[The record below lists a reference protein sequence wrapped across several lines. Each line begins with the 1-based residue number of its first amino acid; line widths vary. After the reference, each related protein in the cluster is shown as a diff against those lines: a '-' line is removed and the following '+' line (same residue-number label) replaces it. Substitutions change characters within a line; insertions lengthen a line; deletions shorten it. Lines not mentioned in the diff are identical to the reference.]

1 MRGKGAVTR
10 RIQNVSADSNIQ
22 NGHEARE
29 ETVVP
34 QWVGLSDEEAAQR
47 LVRYG
52 FNEVPSAQERKFW
65 RIAIDV
71 LKEPMLLLLIG
82 TGGVYLLLGDPME
95 AAVLLVAIFGIIGIT
110 LYQERKTERALHA
123 LRDLSSPRALVIRQS
138 VRKRIA
144 GREVVPGDLLVISEG
159 DRIPADG
166 IILESR
172 NVQVDE
178 SLLTGESLPVA
189 KTQGTPDVELGR
201 PGGDNTPECVLR
213 DADGQRARDH
223 GSTRNRARE
232 RTGKDRHQPGELAS
246 G

>member
-1 MRGKGAVTR
+1 VIG
-10 RIQNVSADSNIQ
+10 RIKTVSADSNIQ
-22 NGHEARE
+22 NGDQARE
-29 ETVVP
+29 DLVVP
-34 QWVGLSDEEAAQR
+34 LWVGLSDEEAAQR

-52 FNEVPSAQERKFW
+52 PNEVPSAQERKFW

-82 TGGVYLLLGDPME
+82 TGCVYLLLGDPTE

-110 LYQERKTERALHA
+110 LYQERKTELALHA

-189 KTQGTPDVELGR
+189 KSQGTPDVELGR
-201 PGGDNTPECVLR
+201 PGGDNTPSVFSGTLMVKGR
-213 DADGQRARDH
+213 GNH
-223 GSTRNRARE
+223 GSTRYRARE